1 MLMCIHGMI
10 MIGIE
15 NSVVCIMTQH
25 LYRVGESFMPLERMR
40 QVISANMLRNI
51 RTSRNLTEREMAD
64 EMKIPIN
71 QWIELEM
78 GKKDMSPGTF
88 NRLVTAFQISDDE
101 VPSWKH
107 MTVGNL
113 GSKVRALRKKHQYSL
128 EQLGTLMDMSPA
140 YLSEV
145 ERGEKIPSFS
155 TIRAI
160 AEVFNIPISLF
171 IGNKRKQSIVG
182 EKLRHARKNLRMTQK
197 DVAEAAGISPAMVA
211 HLENGKIQASL
222 DTIEKISELLG
233 ISVCYLILEQEEVD
247 EMIGAITPEMRNI
260 LFDSKVQSIIGSICT
275 FSKEEM
281 VRVLNY
287 IHLIRNPHVQD

>member
-1 MLMCIHGMI
+1 M
-10 MIGIE
+10 
-15 NSVVCIMTQH
+15 S
-25 LYRVGESFMPLERMR
+25 LERMR
-40 QVISANMLRNI
+40 QVISANVLRNI
-51 RTSRNLTEREMAD
+51 RTSRNLTEREMAE

-78 GKKDMSPGTF
+78 GKKEMTPGTF
-88 NRLVTAFQISDDE
+88 SRLVTAFQISDDE

-128 EQLGTLMDMSPA
+128 EQLGALIDMSPA

-160 AEVFNIPISLF
+160 TEIFGVPISLF

-182 EKLRHARKNLRMTQK
+182 DKLRLARKSRRMTQK

-211 HLENGKIQASL
+211 HLENGKVQASL

-247 EMIGAITPEMRNI
+247 DMIGAITPEMRDI
-260 LFDSKVQSIIGSICT
+260 LFDPKVQSIIGSICT

-281 VRVLNY
+281 IRVLNY